1 MKIVESKEYFMKF
14 LLPVAFLLTFIFSA
28 IAINPVFS
36 QHQHASNPVVETEK
50 ERLEAL
56 YWSRIEA
63 AKLNF
68 VQADVDFMTHMI
80 PHHAQALIMS
90 RLVPT
95 NDASPMVQTLAARI
109 INAQQDEI
117 VTMQR
122 WLRDRKQPVP
132 VINLDGLVMT
142 ITTEIAGDHD
152 GHDMNAMSSTYKK
165 SAMNHSTMDHS
176 NMNHGKANEMDH
188 STMDHSNMNHGKA
201 NEMDH
206 STMDHSN
213 MNHGKADEMNHS
225 TMDHSNMPGM
235 LTQDELNHLASLTG
249 AEFDRAFLT
258 YMIGHHEG
266 AIFMVNDMFAAD
278 GSGNDEDAYRL
289 AADIYAE
296 QLTEIERMKLMLNE
310 MAYAPMPSKQHKH

>member
-1 MKIVESKEYFMKF
+1 MKF
-14 LLPVAFLLTFIFSA
+14 VVPVAFLLTFIFSA

-36 QHQHASNPVVETEK
+36 QHQHASNPVLETEK

-80 PHHAQALIMS
+80 PHHAQALTMS
-90 RLVPT
+90 RLAPT
-95 NDASPMVQTLAARI
+95 NDASPIVQTLAARI

-165 SAMNHSTMDHS
+165 SAM
-176 NMNHGKANEMDH
+176 DH
-188 STMDHSNMNHGKA
+188 STMDHG
-201 NEMDH
+201 
-206 STMDHSN
+206 N
-213 MNHGKADEMNHS
+213 MNHGKADEMDHS

-310 MAYAPMPSKQHKH
+310 MADAPMPSQQHKH

>member
-1 MKIVESKEYFMKF
+1 
-14 LLPVAFLLTFIFSA
+14 
-28 IAINPVFS
+28 
-36 QHQHASNPVVETEK
+36 
-50 ERLEAL
+50 
-56 YWSRIEA
+56 
-63 AKLNF
+63 
-68 VQADVDFMTHMI
+68 MTHMI

-152 GHDMNAMSSTYKK
+152 RHDMNAMSSTYKK

-176 NMNHGKANEMDH
+176 NMNHGKANEMD
-188 STMDHSNMNHGKA
+188 
-201 NEMDH
+201 
-206 STMDHSN
+206 
-213 MNHGKADEMNHS
+213 HS

>member
-1 MKIVESKEYFMKF
+1 MKF
-14 LLPVAFLLTFIFSA
+14 LLSVAFLLTFIFSA

-90 RLVPT
+90 RLAPT
-95 NDASPMVQTLAARI
+95 NDASPIVQTLAARI

-132 VINLDGLVMT
+132 VIDLDGLVMT

-165 SAMNHSTMDHS
+165 SA
-176 NMNHGKANEMDH
+176 
-188 STMDHSNMNHGKA
+188 
-201 NEMDH
+201 
-206 STMDHSN
+206 
-213 MNHGKADEMNHS
+213 MNHS

>member
-1 MKIVESKEYFMKF
+1 MKF

-188 STMDHSNMNHGKA
+188 STMDHSNM
-201 NEMDH
+201 
-206 STMDHSN
+206 
-213 MNHGKADEMNHS
+213 
-225 TMDHSNMPGM
+225 PGM

-310 MAYAPMPSKQHKH
+310 MAYATMPSKQHKH

>member
-1 MKIVESKEYFMKF
+1 MKF
-14 LLPVAFLLTFIFSA
+14 VVPVAFLLTFIFSA

-36 QHQHASNPVVETEK
+36 QHQHASNPVLETEK

-80 PHHAQALIMS
+80 PHHAQALTMS
-90 RLVPT
+90 RLAPT
-95 NDASPMVQTLAARI
+95 NDASPIVQTLAARI

-165 SAMNHSTMDHS
+165 SAM
-176 NMNHGKANEMDH
+176 DH

-201 NEMDH
+201 DEMDHSTMDHGNMNHGKADEMDH

-213 MNHGKADEMNHS
+213 MNHGKADEMDHS

-310 MAYAPMPSKQHKH
+310 MADAPMPSQQHKH

>member
-1 MKIVESKEYFMKF
+1 MKF
-14 LLPVAFLLTFIFSA
+14 VVPVAFLLTFIFSA

-36 QHQHASNPVVETEK
+36 QHQHASNPVLETEK

-80 PHHAQALIMS
+80 PHHAQALTMS
-90 RLVPT
+90 RLAPT
-95 NDASPMVQTLAARI
+95 NDASPIVQTLAARI

-165 SAMNHSTMDHS
+165 SAMDHSTMDHG
-176 NMNHGKANEMDH
+176 NMNHGKAD
-188 STMDHSNMNHGKA
+188 
-201 NEMDH
+201 EMDH

-213 MNHGKADEMNHS
+213 MNHGKADEMDHS

-310 MAYAPMPSKQHKH
+310 MADAPMPSQQHKH

>member
-1 MKIVESKEYFMKF
+1 MKF

-176 NMNHGKANEMDH
+176 NMNHGKADEIDH

>member
-1 MKIVESKEYFMKF
+1 MKF

-152 GHDMNAMSSTYKK
+152 RHDMNAMSSTYKK

-176 NMNHGKANEMDH
+176 NMNHGKANEMD
-188 STMDHSNMNHGKA
+188 
-201 NEMDH
+201 
-206 STMDHSN
+206 
-213 MNHGKADEMNHS
+213 HS

>member
-1 MKIVESKEYFMKF
+1 MKF

-188 STMDHSNMNHGKA
+188 STMDHSNM
-201 NEMDH
+201 
-206 STMDHSN
+206 
-213 MNHGKADEMNHS
+213 
-225 TMDHSNMPGM
+225 PGM

>member
-1 MKIVESKEYFMKF
+1 MKF

-152 GHDMNAMSSTYKK
+152 RHDMNAMSSTYKK

-176 NMNHGKANEMDH
+176 NMNHGKADEIDH